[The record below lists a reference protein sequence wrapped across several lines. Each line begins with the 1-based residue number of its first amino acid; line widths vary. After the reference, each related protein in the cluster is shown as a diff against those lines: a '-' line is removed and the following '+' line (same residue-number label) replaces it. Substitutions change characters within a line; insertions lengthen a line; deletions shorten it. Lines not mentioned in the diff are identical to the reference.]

1 VTSGKSRRLFI
12 ILFSFL
18 IFYIPGVI
26 GGNSYIPLNA
36 SAQST
41 FPNFNFAAVGDW
53 DCGSNAV
60 ETRDSI
66 VAVNPELVVGLGD
79 YSYESNADCW
89 LDIIDPIDGQT
100 PGLDGKMEIAIGN
113 HEIEESSQSLG
124 QYLDHFNMPNQYH
137 SFNLNNIH
145 FLVLATDDNFGVNS
159 NQHTFAVN
167 DLQAAS
173 SNPNIDWIV
182 VAFHKPLYDVPC
194 SSDSCDG
201 EDAFRN
207 IYHPLFDQFGVDLV
221 LYGHAHNYVRTF
233 PIQYDTSTPDSPTI
247 TSTNQNNYVNPD
259 GQVFVQSGAGGR
271 SLRDLTG
278 TESYNA
284 FQSDSEYGILNIDVI
299 NNNNINNNL
308 QLSGK
313 FIQNDGDVIDQFTIT
328 KQGGPTP
335 PAQEICTNGVDDDGD
350 TKIDAEDVDSCQA
363 VPEIC
368 NNGLDDDRDGLKDA
382 ADPNCQTTTGYH
394 YTPAFTATGSNKLDI
409 PDELKYRLSSFTVAT
424 WFKTTGGFTDE
435 GVMVNKGGLGSESA
449 GANQNYGLWF
459 TSPPN
464 QLQGGFETTSGTN
477 RYITLTNNYLDNQW
491 HHAVVTF
498 DNTNNI
504 VRLFVDGVQR
514 GTLSTTSNPDNTGTQ
529 PLRIGGNAQSLTED
543 FFIGQLDEVGVWN
556 RALTNAEITNLMNN
570 GVFAP
575 SGLVYSNSF
584 GQPPSSSQEICTNG
598 VDDDGDTKIDAED
611 VDSCQAVPEICNN
624 GLDDDRDGLKD
635 AADPNCQ
642 TTTGYHYEPFLDVND
657 LDDVVTIPDE
667 QKLKLTKFSVAAWF
681 KTTSNFGDE
690 AYIVNKGG
698 HGTDTAGNNMN
709 YGLWMTTSE
718 RIQGG
723 LETSSGIDRMVTSP
737 NSYNN
742 GQWHHGVVTFDG
754 SILRLYVDGV
764 QITTLSTSSIP
775 ETAGINPLK
784 IGANSRIADNLFTG
798 SIDEVGV
805 WNTALTNA
813 EITNLMNNGV
823 FAPSGLVY
831 SNSFG

>member
-1 VTSGKSRRLFI
+1 MASTKSRRLFI

-18 IFYIPGVI
+18 IFYISGVI

-79 YSYESNADCW
+79 YSYESSADCW
-89 LDIIDPIDGQT
+89 LDIVNPIDGQN

-113 HEIEESSQSLG
+113 HEIDESSQSLG

-145 FLVLATDDNFGVNS
+145 FLVLATDDSFGVNS
-159 NQHTFAVN
+159 NQHTFARN

-194 SSDSCDG
+194 SSDSCDA

-233 PIQYDTSTPDSPTI
+233 PIQYDSSTPDSPII
-247 TSTNQNNYVNPD
+247 TSTSQNNYVDPD

-284 FQSDSEYGILNIDVI
+284 FQSDSEFGILNIDVI
-299 NNNNINNNL
+299 NNNMNNNI

-328 KQGGPTP
+328 KQVGPP
-335 PAQEICTNGVDDDGD
+335 PPPQEICNNGIDDDGD
-350 TKIDAEDVDSCQA
+350 GLKDAEDLNSCPA
-363 VPEIC
+363 VPEVC

-382 ADPNCQTTTGYH
+382 ADPDCQTTTGYH
-394 YTPAFTATGSNKLDI
+394 YEPFFTATGSNKLDV
-409 PDELKYRLSSFTVAT
+409 PNASNLRLSSFTVAT
-424 WFKTTGGFTDE
+424 WFKTTANFVDE

-449 GANQNYGLWF
+449 GANQNYGIWF
-459 TSPPN
+459 LPSPSER
-464 QLQGGFETTSGTN
+464 LQGGFETTGGTN
-477 RYITLTNNYLDNQW
+477 RYITSAIDYNDGQW
-491 HHAVVTF
+491 HHGVVTF

-504 VRLFVDGVQR
+504 VRLFVDGVQL
-514 GTLSTTSNPDNTGTQ
+514 GTLSTTSNPDNTGSQ
-529 PLRIGGNAQSLTED
+529 PLRIGGNAQTLTED

-556 RALTNAEITNLMNN
+556 RALTNAEITNLKNN

-584 GQPPSSSQEICTNG
+584 GS
-598 VDDDGDTKIDAED
+598 
-611 VDSCQAVPEICNN
+611 
-624 GLDDDRDGLKD
+624 
-635 AADPNCQ
+635 
-642 TTTGYHYEPFLDVND
+642 
-657 LDDVVTIPDE
+657 
-667 QKLKLTKFSVAAWF
+667 
-681 KTTSNFGDE
+681 
-690 AYIVNKGG
+690 
-698 HGTDTAGNNMN
+698 
-709 YGLWMTTSE
+709 
-718 RIQGG
+718 
-723 LETSSGIDRMVTSP
+723 
-737 NSYNN
+737 
-742 GQWHHGVVTFDG
+742 
-754 SILRLYVDGV
+754 
-764 QITTLSTSSIP
+764 TLSTAP
-775 ETAGINPLK
+775 PP
-784 IGANSRIADNLFTG
+784 
-798 SIDEVGV
+798 SIDTIKKTPSP
-805 WNTALTNA
+805 NDLPLTNPFSL
-813 EITNLMNNGV
+813 INLLN
-823 FAPSGLVY
+823 LLT
-831 SNSFG
+831 

>member
-66 VAVNPELVVGLGD
+66 IAVNPELVVGLGD
-79 YSYESNADCW
+79 YSYEANADCW

-113 HEIEESSQSLG
+113 HEIDESSQSLG
-124 QYLDHFNMPNQYH
+124 QYLNHFNMPTQYH

-145 FLVLATDDNFGVNS
+145 FLVLATDDSFAVNS

-167 DLQAAS
+167 DLRAAS
-173 SNPNIDWIV
+173 SNPNVDWIV

-233 PIQYDTSTPDSPTI
+233 PIQYDSSTPDSPII
-247 TSTNQNNYVNPD
+247 TSTNPNNYVDPD

-278 TESYNA
+278 TESYNV
-284 FQSDSEYGILNIDVI
+284 FQSDSEFGILNIDVI
-299 NNNNINNNL
+299 NNNINNNL

-328 KQGGPTP
+328 KQGGTP
-335 PAQEICTNGVDDDGD
+335 PPSQEICNNGLDDDGD
-350 TKIDAEDVDSCQA
+350 GLKDAEDVNSCPA

-382 ADPNCQTTTGYH
+382 ADPNCQTTTTGYH
-394 YTPAFTATGSNKLDI
+394 YEPFFTATGSNRVDVTDAQNL
-409 PDELKYRLSSFTVAT
+409 RLSSFTVAT
-424 WFKTTGGFTDE
+424 WFKTTGGWSDE
-435 GVMVNKGGLGSESA
+435 GIMVNKGGLGSESA

-459 TSPPN
+459 TSSD
-464 QLQGGFETTSGTN
+464 QLQAGFEVTGGSN
-477 RYITLTNNYLDNQW
+477 RYITSSTNYLDNQW

-498 DNTNNI
+498 DNANNI
-504 VRLFVDGVQR
+504 VRLFVDGLQV

-529 PLRIGGNAQSLTED
+529 PLRIGENSQSPLGPD
-543 FFIGQLDEVGVWN
+543 AFVGQLDEVGVWN
-556 RALTNAEITNLMNN
+556 RALTNAEITSLMNT
-570 GVFAP
+570 GTFP
-575 SGLVYSNSF
+575 SDFVYRN
-584 GQPPSSSQEICTNG
+584 T
-598 VDDDGDTKIDAED
+598 
-611 VDSCQAVPEICNN
+611 
-624 GLDDDRDGLKD
+624 
-635 AADPNCQ
+635 
-642 TTTGYHYEPFLDVND
+642 
-657 LDDVVTIPDE
+657 
-667 QKLKLTKFSVAAWF
+667 FS
-681 KTTSNFGDE
+681 
-690 AYIVNKGG
+690 
-698 HGTDTAGNNMN
+698 
-709 YGLWMTTSE
+709 
-718 RIQGG
+718 
-723 LETSSGIDRMVTSP
+723 
-737 NSYNN
+737 
-742 GQWHHGVVTFDG
+742 
-754 SILRLYVDGV
+754 
-764 QITTLSTSSIP
+764 
-775 ETAGINPLK
+775 
-784 IGANSRIADNLFTG
+784 
-798 SIDEVGV
+798 
-805 WNTALTNA
+805 
-813 EITNLMNNGV
+813 
-823 FAPSGLVY
+823 
-831 SNSFG
+831 